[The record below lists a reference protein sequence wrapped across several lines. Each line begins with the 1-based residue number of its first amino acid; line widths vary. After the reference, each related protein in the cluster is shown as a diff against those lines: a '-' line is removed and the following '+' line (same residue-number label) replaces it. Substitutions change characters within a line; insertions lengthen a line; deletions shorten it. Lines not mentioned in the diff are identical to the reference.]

1 MADSKACLLR
11 PLQCNRWRSLAG
23 IGVANSVQAMLI
35 FSVGHPNAGRARGAF
50 EAAQMQRTTRAF
62 VCSAFEAHHVACK
75 AGGLRQTERTAA
87 LTQQGL

>member
-1 MADSKACLLR
+1 
-11 PLQCNRWRSLAG
+11 
-23 IGVANSVQAMLI
+23 
-35 FSVGHPNAGRARGAF
+35 
-50 EAAQMQRTTRAF
+50 MQRTTRAF